1 MTAVTRIDSTAD
13 LFKLTFGDNLECL
26 LETLNNPAFDTDSYK
41 LSHKHM
47 EPDETKRIYSNF
59 TPRFGYYFKRRF
71 ENHDGNVVVFG
82 MQGFVAEELKHS
94 WDKYFFSRP
103 LEEVMEELTLI
114 FFPYIGMSREKLE
127 HFEKLHKLGYLP
139 LKVKALPE
147 GSIVPLNT
155 PVMTVVNTHDD
166 FSWLTNYIE
175 SVLSLNLH
183 KPMTVATI
191 ARELSQLADYWWDKT
206 VVDQTFKCFA
216 IHDFSL
222 RGHDAKAAAR
232 ACGAGALLYSTG
244 TDNVPGLLYA
254 RTMYGAGK
262 DTAMSVA
269 ASEHSV
275 TTLGINF
282 YKDVPIEGELKTL
295 VDQLQNRLLA
305 LGLMGEFDQAKG
317 ELITLYR
324 LLTERFPEGIL
335 SYVADSYDYWRVL
348 TILLP
353 ILKDVIMARN
363 GKLVIRPDSGDPVEM
378 VVGKS
383 FKSFKSFKSLT
394 EKEVN
399 VHTVSLGD
407 TVNIDGKWYHFLKD
421 LSVLPEGK
429 YLPVS
434 ELLRNDFASLINP
447 SVFTPEE
454 KGSIAV
460 LDEIFGSTT
469 NAKGYKELPPQIGLI
484 YGDGITYT
492 RATGIFSGLA
502 DKGYAASNVVLG
514 VGSYTFAS
522 STRDDLGFAIKAT
535 HAVVG
540 ELEVPI
546 YKQPKTDSGKNS
558 AKGLLSVVK
567 ENGVYKTL
575 SNVTPEQ
582 EALGELQVIFEDSE
596 LFNIT
601 TFEEVKAR
609 LRS

>member
-114 FFPYIGMSREKLE
+114 FFPYIGMSREKLG

-139 LKVKALPE
+139 LRVKSLKE

-232 ACGAGALLYSTG
+232 VCGAGALLYSTG

-295 VDQLQNRLLA
+295 VDQLQNRLSA
-305 LGLMGEFDQAKG
+305 LGLVEDFDQAKG

-363 GKLVIRPDSGDPVEM
+363 GKLVVRPDSGDPVKM
-378 VVGKS
+378 VCGYTVTDLTEFVTITDL
-383 FKSFKSFKSLT
+383 FKSPVSSNRFDVIKLGNGKYYRDDSSIDSNGEFVKAYTELT
-394 EKEVN
+394 EAE
-399 VHTVSLGD
+399 
-407 TVNIDGKWYHFLKD
+407 I
-421 LSVLPEGK
+421 
-429 YLPVS
+429 
-434 ELLRNDFASLINP
+434 
-447 SVFTPEE
+447 

-502 DKGYAASNVVLG
+502 NKGYAASNVVLG

-582 EALGELQVIFEDSE
+582 EALGELQVIFEDSK

-601 TFEEVKAR
+601 TFEEIKAR

>member
-514 VGSYTFAS
+514 VG
-522 STRDDLGFAIKAT
+522 LI
-535 HAVVG
+535 
-540 ELEVPI
+540 
-546 YKQPKTDSGKNS
+546 
-558 AKGLLSVVK
+558 
-567 ENGVYKTL
+567 
-575 SNVTPEQ
+575 
-582 EALGELQVIFEDSE
+582 
-596 LFNIT
+596 
-601 TFEEVKAR
+601 
-609 LRS
+609 

>member
-1 MTAVTRIDSTAD
+1 MTAIARIDSTAE

-94 WDKYFFSRP
+94 WDKYFFSRL

-114 FFPYIGMSREKLE
+114 FFPYIGMSREKLG

-175 SVLSLNLH
+175 SVLSLHLH

-191 ARELSQLADYWWDKT
+191 ARELSQLADCWWDKT

-222 RGHDAKAAAR
+222 RGHDAKASAR

-282 YKDVPIEGELKTL
+282 YKDVPIEGKLKIL
-295 VDQLQNRLLA
+295 VDQLQNRLIA
-305 LGLMGEFDQAKG
+305 LGLMNEFDQAKG

-363 GKLVIRPDSGDPVEM
+363 GKLVIRPDSGDPVKM
-378 VVGKS
+378 VCGYTVTDLTEFVTITDL
-383 FKSFKSFKSLT
+383 FKSPVSSNRFDVIKLGDGKYYRDDSSIDSNGEFVKAYTELT
-394 EKEVN
+394 ETE
-399 VHTVSLGD
+399 
-407 TVNIDGKWYHFLKD
+407 I
-421 LSVLPEGK
+421 
-429 YLPVS
+429 
-434 ELLRNDFASLINP
+434 
-447 SVFTPEE
+447 

-469 NAKGYKELPPQIGLI
+469 NSKGYKELPPQIGLI

-502 DKGYAASNVVLG
+502 NKGYAASNVVLG
-514 VGSYTFAS
+514 VG
-522 STRDDLGFAIKAT
+522 LI
-535 HAVVG
+535 
-540 ELEVPI
+540 
-546 YKQPKTDSGKNS
+546 
-558 AKGLLSVVK
+558 
-567 ENGVYKTL
+567 
-575 SNVTPEQ
+575 
-582 EALGELQVIFEDSE
+582 
-596 LFNIT
+596 
-601 TFEEVKAR
+601 
-609 LRS
+609 

>member
-103 LEEVMEELTLI
+103 VEEVMEELTLI
-114 FFPYIGMSREKLE
+114 FFPYIGMNREKLE

-155 PVMTVVNTHDD
+155 PVMTIVNTHDD

-254 RTMYGAGK
+254 RTMYGSSK

-282 YKDVPIEGELKTL
+282 YKDVPIQGELKTL

-305 LGLMGEFDQAKG
+305 LDLMNEFDQAKG

-363 GKLVIRPDSGDPVEM
+363 GKLVIRPDSGDPVKM
-378 VVGKS
+378 VCGYTVTDLTEFVTITDL
-383 FKSFKSFKSLT
+383 FKSP
-394 EKEVN
+394 
-399 VHTVSLGD
+399 VSSNRFDVIKLGD
-407 TVNIDGKWYHFLKD
+407 
-421 LSVLPEGK
+421 GK
-429 YLPVS
+429 YYRDDSSIDSSGEFVKAYT
-434 ELLRNDFASLINP
+434 ELTKAEI
-447 SVFTPEE
+447 

-469 NAKGYKELPPQIGLI
+469 NSKGYKELPPQIGLI

-492 RATGIFSGLA
+492 RATGILSGLA
-502 DKGYAASNVVLG
+502 SKGYAASNVVLG

-575 SNVTPEQ
+575 SDVTPEQ
-582 EALGELQVIFEDSE
+582 EALGELQVIFEDSK

>member
-1 MTAVTRIDSTAD
+1 MIPVARIDSTAE
-13 LFKLTFGDNLECL
+13 LFKLTFGDNLPNL
-26 LETLNNPAFDTDSYK
+26 LETLNNPVFDTDSYK

-139 LKVKALPE
+139 LRVKSLKE

-305 LGLMGEFDQAKG
+305 LGLIGEFDQAKG

-353 ILKDVIMARN
+353 ILKDVILRRN
-363 GKLVIRPDSGDPVEM
+363 GKLVIRPDSGDPVDM
-378 VVGKS
+378 VVGESRNWAVLNTKAELNDFMVDAEDGQKFVYES
-383 FKSFKSFKSLT
+383 KAYEVTGYDDYEREYSNQNLGQVFGFTNIPALIHSCNILT
-394 EKEVN
+394 EI
-399 VHTVSLGD
+399 TD
-407 TVNIDGKWYHFLKD
+407 IDPT
-421 LSVLPEGK
+421 SPEW
-429 YLPVS
+429 
-434 ELLRNDFASLINP
+434 
-447 SVFTPEE
+447 
-454 KGSIAV
+454 KGSITV

-469 NAKGYKELPPQIGLI
+469 NSKGYKELPPQIGLI

-492 RATGIFSGLA
+492 RATGILSGLA
-502 DKGYAASNVVLG
+502 SKGYAASNVVLG
-514 VGSYTFAS
+514 VG
-522 STRDDLGFAIKAT
+522 LI
-535 HAVVG
+535 
-540 ELEVPI
+540 
-546 YKQPKTDSGKNS
+546 
-558 AKGLLSVVK
+558 
-567 ENGVYKTL
+567 
-575 SNVTPEQ
+575 
-582 EALGELQVIFEDSE
+582 
-596 LFNIT
+596 
-601 TFEEVKAR
+601 
-609 LRS
+609 